1 MTNGTKGTLN
11 PSPNLIRDS
20 NDETIF
26 PHKLI
31 LIDTQV
37 SEIRKAF
44 ANGSSANIKSLKT
57 QLSKIVQLGGFLFSP
72 PSIFGSPTIEI
83 RSS

>member
-11 PSPNLIRDS
+11 PSPNLIRNS

-44 ANGSSANIKSLKT
+44 ANGSSANFQKLNCLK
-57 QLSKIVQLGGFLFSP
+57 LYS
-72 PSIFGSPTIEI
+72 
-83 RSS
+83 